1 MATYV
6 SNGPSSSRLPQTYN
20 GGTLPSSSTFP
31 RSDGLHSSNSDLNPG
46 ATPTQASVSA
56 LATAPPVP
64 RAALVPTNSVTT
76 KDGQVVRARIDPQLA
91 VDDVIRQLCL
101 NLKIQDPPVL
111 YALRDDADELVT
123 DDNLRRMIKGRVP
136 LK

>member
-1 MATYV
+1 M
-6 SNGPSSSRLPQTYN
+6 SNTSLPGSSRTPAPSTN
-20 GGTLPSSSTFP
+20 GNGA
-31 RSDGLHSSNSDLNPG
+31 RSGG
-46 ATPTQASVSA
+46 
-56 LATAPPVP
+56 
-64 RAALVPTNSVTT
+64 LVPTNSVTT
-76 KDGQVVRARIDPQLA
+76 KDGSVVRARIDPTLA

-123 DDNLRRMIKGRVP
+123 DDNLRKKIKGKVN